1 MKANIETPEDW
12 EEYIRYLNKT
22 AKEVDA
28 WPAER
33 KTQRATNFHE
43 DLKEDTVDQ
52 DKEFEK
58 LKKMME
64 RPEVYTDE
72 ELERGKLERS
82 MASIRGAAKDAQ
94 EQYNDGGYLE
104 LESALSNL
112 GAHIDIARTQIQLL
126 GSMPKPVR
134 VKTDN
139 ELRIDEW
146 QDGKEEDMRKFLA
159 TNKEKTT
166 SETSKRTRLLY
177 SIRDAVH
184 ALYMHDN
191 AQEVTV
197 HRISTDPLNNARGPA
212 WGLVVRRTDNKN
224 IEENLSSVLLDS
236 DKTSERREI
245 NEVPNLF

>member
-12 EEYIRYLNKT
+12 EDYLRYLNKT

-28 WPAER
+28 WPTER

-43 DLKEDTVDQ
+43 DLKEDTVDK

-64 RPEVYTDE
+64 KPEVYTDE

-112 GAHIDIARTQIQLL
+112 GAHIDIARTQVRLL
-126 GSMPKPVR
+126 DSMPKPIR
-134 VKTDN
+134 VKSDSDLKTDIQEFPDRAPEVLDY
-139 ELRIDEW
+139 ELVY
-146 QDGKEEDMRKFLA
+146 GEEDIS
-159 TNKEKTT
+159 EK
-166 SETSKRTRLLY
+166 SDKRTGLLY
-177 SIRDAVH
+177 TIRDAVH
-184 ALYMHDN
+184 ALDLHDGIE
-191 AQEVTV
+191 EVTV
-197 HRISTDPLNNARGPA
+197 HRDLIGPRKDDHGPR
-212 WGLVVRRTDNKN
+212 WNIIVRRINDKGV
-224 IEENLSSVLLDS
+224 EENLGLTILDRS
-236 DKTSERREI
+236 KTSYEWS
-245 NEVPNLF
+245 NK

>member
-28 WPAER
+28 WPAKR

-43 DLKEDTVDQ
+43 DLKEDTVDK

-64 RPEVYTDE
+64 KPEVYTDE

-112 GAHIDIARTQIQLL
+112 GAHIDIARTQVRLL
-126 GSMPKPVR
+126 DFMPKPIR

-139 ELRIDEW
+139 ELRIAEW

-166 SETSKRTRLLY
+166 SEKSDKRTGLLY
-177 SIRDAVH
+177 TIRDAVH
-184 ALYMHDN
+184 ALDLHDGIE
-191 AQEVTV
+191 EVTV
-197 HRISTDPLNNARGPA
+197 HRDLIGPRKDDHGPR
-212 WGLVVRRTDNKN
+212 WNIIVRRINDKGV
-224 IEENLSSVLLDS
+224 EENLGLTILDRS
-236 DKTSERREI
+236 KTSYEWS
-245 NEVPNLF
+245 NK